1 MRTLLARSGL
11 RAGACPGPRS
21 GAPVASGGR
30 DPVLHSVRL
39 IDLTDRKTDVEAVKK
54 RLKAHLRV
62 LRGRRLLL
70 AYFND
75 LREWEQKRQAFGV
88 IPPLDRRALADL
100 KSEFR
105 VSWDDERRIGNRAVA
120 LAIRREQA
128 SGLGHLKDKE
138 QKDRLRRLMGEV
150 PAVTVSSEHRADEIA
165 ASLHEEMP
173 WMAPATEAAWRAL
186 RRSAREGVPVRFG
199 PMILVGP
206 PGVGKTAW
214 ARRLAGRLDLPACMI
229 DASKGLASFSL
240 VGTEKGWAT
249 QQPGRPLEAMIDARM
264 ANPVV
269 IVDEICKASSPGTTR
284 GTSAAFLPA
293 LLGLLE
299 VESSRVWDCPFFR
312 VTIDMSH
319 LSWIMTANTLET
331 LPEPLVSRCRV
342 LHIPDVTPAQL
353 QGFARRQGEAMALPD
368 AAVDAVVE
376 AIARAPETLRSR
388 LSLRDANRMLERA
401 EDLASRPTLH

>member
-75 LREWEQKRQAFGV
+75 LREWEQRQAFGV

-120 LAIRREQA
+120 LAARREQA

-138 QKDRLRRLMGEV
+138 QKDRLRRLMG
-150 PAVTVSSEHRADEIA
+150 
-165 ASLHEEMP
+165 
-173 WMAPATEAAWRAL
+173 
-186 RRSAREGVPVRFG
+186 
-199 PMILVGP
+199 
-206 PGVGKTAW
+206 
-214 ARRLAGRLDLPACMI
+214 
-229 DASKGLASFSL
+229 
-240 VGTEKGWAT
+240 
-249 QQPGRPLEAMIDARM
+249 
-264 ANPVV
+264 
-269 IVDEICKASSPGTTR
+269 
-284 GTSAAFLPA
+284 
-293 LLGLLE
+293 
-299 VESSRVWDCPFFR
+299 
-312 VTIDMSH
+312 
-319 LSWIMTANTLET
+319 
-331 LPEPLVSRCRV
+331 RCR
-342 LHIPDVTPAQL
+342 Q
-353 QGFARRQGEAMALPD
+353 
-368 AAVDAVVE
+368 
-376 AIARAPETLRSR
+376 
-388 LSLRDANRMLERA
+388 
-401 EDLASRPTLH
+401 